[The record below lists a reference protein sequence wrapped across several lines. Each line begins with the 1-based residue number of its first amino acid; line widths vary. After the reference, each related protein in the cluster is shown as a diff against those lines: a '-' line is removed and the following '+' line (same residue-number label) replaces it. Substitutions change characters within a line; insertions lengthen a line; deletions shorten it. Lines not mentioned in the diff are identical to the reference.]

1 MQHKISQTYPGLI
14 LGFIQVE
21 AKYGVD
27 VQSSNNPISME
38 KMTQEFICKFNL
50 PSNTPT
56 SVVEIDSI
64 SNPLCVFKNYGGSE
78 SEYFVR
84 YLKGNGLGI
93 LVIKL

>member
-1 MQHKISQTYPGLI
+1 M
-14 LGFIQVE
+14 E
-21 AKYGVD
+21 AKYCAV

-78 SEYFVR
+78 SEYFCALPQRKWSR
-84 YLKGNGLGI
+84 YFGDKI
-93 LVIKL
+93 VIP